1 MSYRFLYTLMFK
13 EFFRALFCLLAVLM
27 EDGMS
32 MTTFYYYSVKSSIWF
47 TDKHIFKIII
57 YFFNTSKCA
66 ANYIISFEVYCGF
79 IGQKISKLWRQ
90 EIWSANIMRIR
101 SWTFRLPWNMY
112 KYKFPK
118 RFELFWCKCQMTL
131 HQKCLYFSE
140 N

>member
-1 MSYRFLYTLMFK
+1 MFK

-66 ANYIISFEVYCGF
+66 ANYIISFEAYDDR
-79 IGQKISKLWRQ
+79 SKDFEAMKAGKL
-90 EIWSANIMRIR
+90 AIR
-101 SWTFRLPWNMY
+101 PWLICQYNENTLVDLPSSVAWFATIIIQCLCMLFFFLESFRS
-112 KYKFPK
+112 
-118 RFELFWCKCQMTL
+118 R
-131 HQKCLYFSE
+131 
-140 N
+140 